1 MARTLKFTG
10 EMEWPLE
17 DGKQSAKLPLSMSL
31 VYTSA
36 LAIEKVYAAP
46 VADEAL
52 VLPMTSAKFL
62 LLQAL
67 TDDVEVKVNG
77 AATSITLKAGDGALL
92 IWNPDGAVTAVTI
105 TVVTSPASLKGFA
118 FA

>member
-17 DGKQSAKLPLSMSL
+17 DGKQAAKLPLTMSL

-46 VADEAL
+46 VADEVLA
-52 VLPMTSAKFL
+52 LPMTSAKFL

-67 TDDVEVKVNG
+67 TDDVDVKVNG
-77 AATSITLKAGDGALL
+77 SANAITLKAGDGALL
-92 IWNPDGAVTAVTI
+92 VWNPDGAVTGVTV
-105 TVVTSPASLKGFA
+105 TVATSPASLKGFA